1 MLTCFGLLHLVGH
14 LQAAVV
20 KHNVKMAGLYPPK
33 QGNLAAKVPVL
44 AELLRGRH
52 AEHSVDREAERRG
65 QEQDSLVVTAA
76 SSLSD

>member
-20 KHNVKMAGLYPPK
+20 EHNVKMAGLYPPK

-52 AEHSVDREAERRG
+52 AEHSGQGGREEGAGARQSG
-65 QEQDSLVVTAA
+65 GDSCFQPE
-76 SSLSD
+76 